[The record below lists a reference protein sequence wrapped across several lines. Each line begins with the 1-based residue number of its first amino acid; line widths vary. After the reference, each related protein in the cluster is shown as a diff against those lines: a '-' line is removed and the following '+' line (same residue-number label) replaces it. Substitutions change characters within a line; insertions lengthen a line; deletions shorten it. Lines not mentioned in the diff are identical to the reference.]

1 MSLRGVTLKEGRI
14 GSNIAGD
21 SREFAIICNGV
32 AVKDKL
38 QLDTAYK
45 LLRPSDAKA
54 IGIDAD
60 YDATNKVRVFRHIS
74 EFYRRAGEGR
84 ALHIMLVSQET
95 KPVDMVTKAKVLA
108 VEADGLISDIVFA
121 YNPAEGY
128 VETLVDGFDGDMR
141 TAIPAFQEFAE
152 WADEH
157 DMPLHTIFEGRALA
171 DDLATAIDLRGLK
184 VDEVELHAVKVT
196 GVFGQDWNYAE
207 SQDAIGEKFADVGTY
222 LGVIASQAWNRN
234 PGEVETQNLSD
245 AVRKIWTSGGLSNH
259 KKYTEVFDSLETLND
274 KGYVFPIKYQGL
286 SGYWWN
292 DGHVCAPIILDAD
305 GNMNQHM
312 IYYSHTM
319 DESKR
324 NLRRVFLPEV
334 KKPVQLED
342 GKLPKGML
350 GYYNAMGDSEFD
362 RLAGNGLLS
371 EGKAYT
377 DADSDLLIEKVLRID
392 FAVVPTGMV
401 NEIKGT
407 INLKNQA

>member
-1 MSLRGVTLKEGRI
+1 MSLRGVTIKEGRI
-14 GSNIAGD
+14 GANIAGD
-21 SREFAIICNGV
+21 SREFGIICNGV
-32 AVKDKL
+32 AIADKL
-38 QLDTAYK
+38 QLDAAYK

-54 IGIDAD
+54 IGIDAQ
-60 YDATNKVRVFRHIS
+60 YDETNKVRVFRHIS

-95 KPVDMVTKAKVLA
+95 KPTDMTTKARVLA
-108 VEADGLISDIVFA
+108 VEVEGKISDMVFA
-121 YNPAEGY
+121 YNPAEDY
-128 VETLVDGFDGDMR
+128 EETLVDGFNGDVR
-141 TAIPAFQEFAE
+141 AAIPAFQEFAE

-171 DDLATAIDLRGLK
+171 DDLATTIDLRDIK
-184 VDEVELHAVKVT
+184 VDDLVLEAVKVT
-196 GVFGQDWNYAE
+196 GVFGQDWNYAD
-207 SQDAIGEKFADVGTY
+207 SLDAIGKKFADVGTY
-222 LGVIASQAWNRN
+222 LGVIASHAWNRN

-245 AVRKIWTSGGLSNH
+245 AVRKLWTAGGLSNH
-259 KKYTEVFDSLETLND
+259 KKYSEVFDDLETLND

-292 DGHVCAPIILDAD
+292 DGHVCAPIIIDED

-342 GKLPKGML
+342 KKLPTGML
-350 GYYNAMGDSEFD
+350 GYYDATGDAEFD
-362 RLAGNGLLS
+362 RMAGNGLIS
-371 EGKAYT
+371 GGKTYT
-377 DADSDLLIEKVLRID
+377 DGDSDLLIEKVLNVD